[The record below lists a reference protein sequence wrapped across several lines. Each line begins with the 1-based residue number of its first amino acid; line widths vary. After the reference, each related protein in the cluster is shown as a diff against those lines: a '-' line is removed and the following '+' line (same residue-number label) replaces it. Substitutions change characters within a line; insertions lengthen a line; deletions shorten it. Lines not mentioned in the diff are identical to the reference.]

1 MRLLSKLK
9 DIVQSYA
16 ASLPSLRSS
25 EVARQAESLEVNQD
39 SEPALAE
46 EGEGLEGRQGL
57 NPFEERFIDDG
68 STLKGVSIENQN
80 FRTVCEVHPQPFH
93 SSFNHLEGSISP
105 STRSGTP
112 VGGAACLAISA
123 EIRDAELRAVL
134 AACSEESLDEVIKMV
149 HVRYYQ
155 KDHKHPR
162 KDE

>member
-46 EGEGLEGRQGL
+46 EGQGL
-57 NPFEERFIDDG
+57 NPFEERSIDDG
-68 STLKGVSIENQN
+68 STLTGVSIENQN
-80 FRTVCEVHPQPFH
+80 FRAVCEVHPRPFH
-93 SSFNHLEGSISP
+93 SSFNHLERSISP

-123 EIRDAELRAVL
+123 EIRQAELRAVL
-134 AACSEESLDEVIKMV
+134 AACSEESLDDVIKMV
-149 HVRYYQ
+149 HVRYFQ
-155 KDHKHPR
+155 KEHNHPP
-162 KDE
+162 KEE